1 MENKYFNEVNKNF
14 GFGCMRLPQK
24 NGKIDTF
31 EMNKMVDLFLQRG
44 FNYFDTAHGY
54 HNGMS
59 ELAIKE
65 CVAKRYPRE
74 KFVLTNKL
82 TDFYFNREDDIIPF
96 FEKQLEACGVEHFDF
111 YLMHAQ
117 DKNNFKKF
125 QKCNAY
131 ETALKLKEQGKIK
144 HFGISFHDRASVLD
158 EILSLYPQIEVVQI
172 QLNYVDYG
180 DVSVYSKNVYEIC
193 QKYNKPVIVM
203 EPVKGGS
210 LVRLPYEAQKVFDD
224 LSKEKSAASYA
235 IRFAAS
241 FKNVHMVLSGMSNL
255 SQMEDNTSY
264 MQNFKPLDEVEKNAI
279 KKVKEIF
286 SKMNLIPCTS
296 CRYCVSDND
305 CPKKINIPELFS
317 CYNLKTKFRDWNQ
330 DFYYHDILTKNSSSA
345 KDCISCGKCEK
356 VCPQHLPI
364 RNLLKDVAKE
374 FGK

>member
-1 MENKYFNEVNKNF
+1 
-14 GFGCMRLPQK
+14 
-24 NGKIDTF
+24 
-31 EMNKMVDLFLQRG
+31 
-44 FNYFDTAHGY
+44 
-54 HNGMS
+54 
-59 ELAIKE
+59 
-65 CVAKRYPRE
+65 
-74 KFVLTNKL
+74 
-82 TDFYFNREDDIIPF
+82 
-96 FEKQLEACGVEHFDF
+96 
-111 YLMHAQ
+111 
-117 DKNNFKKF
+117 
-125 QKCNAY
+125 
-131 ETALKLKEQGKIK
+131 
-144 HFGISFHDRASVLD
+144 
-158 EILSLYPQIEVVQI
+158 
-172 QLNYVDYG
+172 
-180 DVSVYSKNVYEIC
+180 
-193 QKYNKPVIVM
+193 M

-224 LSKEKSAASYA
+224 LSEEKSAASYA